1 MKFFQLLI
9 NRSKSAIPFVIVLG
23 IFCSLL
29 NSGLLYFINNAIS
42 NRPLPIFPEYDW
54 LVFIIIIATSLICSK
69 LFQTYM
75 IKLTNNIL
83 FDFEIEI
90 LNKLKHSSYEDFE
103 ELGNEKVYTA
113 INDTKVLAYVPE
125 VFMNAFNSAIIVIC
139 CLGYLFWIS
148 PVGAVSVLAVMIA
161 LLIFYLVR
169 NRSIE
174 KDLNKQRDLQNTYY
188 KYLDDMLHGFKEL
201 KMSIVR
207 NNSIFSNYLVKNRVE
222 GRDITISSS
231 IRYLDNEL
239 TGSYSWYI
247 VLGVTMFVLPTAFG
261 LTVEKTAGFL
271 ITILYLIGPVAV
283 LITLIPTYT
292 RVKIALQRLNLFEE
306 IVGTIGSNVDKQ
318 LKPLA
323 ETEFDNIRF
332 EDVTFRYHNSESNQT
347 FVMEPINTQINKG
360 ELIFITGGNGSGKST
375 FGYLLTGLYR
385 PFSGKI
391 YLNDEEITPD
401 NYCFYS
407 DKISAVFTN
416 NHLFSENYDGFNLR
430 NTNQH
435 LMEYIELMDM
445 GKALRLDD
453 EKNRMTKGLSK
464 GQQKRLAMILALM
477 EKKQILLLDEW
488 AAEQDPRFR
497 AYFYKEVIKRLLKE
511 GKTIIAITHD
521 DDFYSIATRIIKFN
535 YGKIVSDTYN
545 ESTLLKEKEA
555 VSA

>member
-1 MKFFQLLI
+1 MKFFQLLMQ
-9 NRSKSAIPFVIVLG
+9 RSRSVIPFIILLG

-42 NRPLPIFPEYDW
+42 NRPLPWFPDYDW
-54 LVFIIIIATSLICSK
+54 LVFIIIIVTSLVCSK
-69 LFQTYM
+69 LFQTHM

-90 LNKLKHSSYEDFE
+90 LNKLKNSSYEDFE

-125 VFMNAFNSAIIVIC
+125 VFMNAFNSAIIVLC
-139 CLGYLFWIS
+139 CFGYLFWLS
-148 PVGAVSVLAVMIA
+148 PIGGASVLLVMVG

-188 KYLDDMLHGFKEL
+188 KYLDDMLRGFKEL

-207 NNSIFSNYLVKNRVE
+207 NNTIFSNYLVKNRVE

-247 VLGVTMFVLPTAFG
+247 VLGVTMFVLPQAFG
-261 LTVEKTAGFL
+261 LTIEKTAGFL

-292 RVKIALQRLNLFEE
+292 RVKIALQRLHLFEE
-306 IVGTIGSNVDKQ
+306 IVGTIGANSQEK
-318 LKPLA
+318 LKPL
-323 ETEFDNIRF
+323 ETKEFDNIRF

-347 FVMEPINTQINKG
+347 FVMEPINIQVNAG
-360 ELIFITGGNGSGKST
+360 ELIFVTGGNGSGKST

-385 PFSGKI
+385 PYTGKI
-391 YLNDEEITPD
+391 FINDEEISQE
-401 NYCFYS
+401 NYCYYS
-407 DKISAVFTN
+407 NMISAVFTN
-416 NHLFSENYDGFNLR
+416 NHLFTENYDGFNLR
-430 NTNQH
+430 NTNQQ
-435 LMEYIELMDM
+435 LMEFIEMMDM
-445 GKALRLDD
+445 SKALRLDD

-477 EKKQILLLDEW
+477 ENKQILLLDEW

-497 AYFYKEVIKRLLKE
+497 TYFYKEVLKKLMQQ

-521 DDFYSIATRIIKFN
+521 DDYYSIATRIIKFN

-545 ESTLLKEKEA
+545 DASPLKLKE
-555 VSA
+555 VINV